1 MFIAYRT
8 IVRYN
13 ERMKK
18 KGKPISFYI
27 PIIELFYTKHRRM
40 PSYEESAKIFG
51 FKSKDSAFRI
61 IKQMILKRILDK
73 DKNGKLIP
81 IKSKTFKTKTESLGE
96 GLALLGLV
104 EAGFPTP
111 AEENNLDRIMLDDW
125 LIDDRDS
132 SFMLKVKG
140 ESMRDAGIR
149 AGDFVIVERTNVPK
163 VGAIIIAEVDQEWT
177 IKYLRKDSK
186 GYYLEPANPDFK
198 IIRPKEDLKIS
209 AIVKAVVRKY

>member
-1 MFIAYRT
+1 
-8 IVRYN
+8 
-13 ERMKK
+13 MKK
-18 KGKPISFYI
+18 KGKPFTFYI
-27 PIIELFYTKHRRM
+27 SAIEAFYTKHRRM

-61 IKQMILKRILDK
+61 IKQMILKGNLDK

-81 IKSKTFKTKTESLGE
+81 IKSKVFKTKPQSINE

-111 AEENNLDRIMLDDW
+111 AEENNLDRITLDEW

-140 ESMRDAGIR
+140 ESMQDAGIH

-163 VGAIIIAEVDQEWT
+163 VGAIIIAEVDHEWT

-186 GYYLEPANPDFK
+186 GYYLEPANPNFK

-209 AIVKAVVRKY
+209 AIVKAVIRKY

>member
-1 MFIAYRT
+1 
-8 IVRYN
+8 
-13 ERMKK
+13 MKK
-18 KGKPISFYI
+18 KGKPITFYI
-27 PIIELFYTKHRRM
+27 PKIEEFYSKYRRM

-61 IKQMILKRILDK
+61 IKQMILKGFLDK
-73 DKNGKLIP
+73 DKSGRLIP
-81 IKSKTFKTKTESLGE
+81 IKSKTFKTKSENLDK

-111 AEENNLDRIMLDDW
+111 AEENNLDRITLDEW

-140 ESMRDAGIR
+140 ESMRDAGIH

-163 VGAIIIAEVDQEWT
+163 VGTIIIAEVDHEWT

-186 GYYLEPANPDFK
+186 GYYLEPANPNFS
-198 IIRPKEDLKIS
+198 IIRPKEELKIS
-209 AIVKAVVRKY
+209 AIVKSVIRKY